1 VQRIPQTT
9 ATIFA
14 MLLLALAVGF
24 AQRDKAKQKTLARE
38 PEVHR
43 LPGATRSGRPAV
55 AKTNTSGT
63 LRLKIV
69 DADTKQPVFCRVDV
83 VGADG
88 NHYEPAENPLA
99 PWSLHRL
106 GNRIDK
112 GPFRYYG
119 WFFYCNGT
127 CDVAVPAGTIRV
139 QVWKGF
145 EYEPVV
151 VTPTVTKNETTD
163 VSVQLKRRTD
173 MAARGWYS
181 GDTHIHLDRRNETD
195 NQRALDL
202 AAAEDIRF
210 AHIPCMNDPRTYK
223 PTMDAQIWYQTQG
236 LGKKS
241 ERFRGPYG
249 IASGQEYRCGTFG
262 HICFVGGS
270 RMVDADG
277 LQTDPNNW
285 PVFGLVADELHSL
298 GGYAFH
304 AHGGYEKEIYADF
317 AQEATDGV
325 ELLQFA
331 VYRGIGLEGW
341 YHILNAGFRFPAVG
355 ASDYPYCRAFGD
367 CRTYCRLGDIKPTFD
382 TWNRA
387 AAAGKSFVTT
397 GPLLEVTV
405 EGKHPGETVSRRA
418 GQHELHVTVQLSSPV
433 APVDEIELIVGG
445 KIRTR
450 RKLIGEDRTGPLT
463 WKTTVSVDDSTWLAV
478 RAFAKS
484 GAGRENVEAHTNPVY
499 VSLDGG
505 KSRSHKNL
513 TWLIAKLDERIA
525 YHAGRKFD
533 EKSKVLS
540 YFHKS
545 REILTRMAEAAK

>member
-1 VQRIPQTT
+1 M
-9 ATIFA
+9 ATGLV

-24 AQRDKAKQKTLARE
+24 AQRDAAKQTTPDRE

-43 LPGATRSGRPAV
+43 LPGATRIGLPAV
-55 AKTNTSGT
+55 VKKDAGGT
-63 LRLKIV
+63 LKLKVV
-69 DADTKQPVFCRVDV
+69 DAVTKQPVFCRIDV

-88 NHYEPAENPLA
+88 NHYEPTNNPLA

-106 GNRIDK
+106 GNRLGK

-127 CDVAVPAGTIRV
+127 CDVALPAGTARV

-145 EYEPVV
+145 EFESVIV
-151 VTPTVTKNETTD
+151 KPTVVKGKTVS
-163 VSVQLKRRTD
+163 VSVQLKRSAD
-173 MAARGWYS
+173 MAARGWYF
-181 GDTHIHLDRRNETD
+181 GDTHIHLERRNKTD
-195 NQRALDL
+195 DQRALDL

-210 AHIPCMNDPRTYK
+210 AHILCMNNPRTYK
-223 PTMDAQIWYQTQG
+223 PTMDAQIWHQTQG

-262 HICFVGGS
+262 HICFVRGS
-270 RMVDADG
+270 RLVDADG
-277 LQTDPNNW
+277 LKTDPNNW

-317 AQEATDGV
+317 AQRATDGV

-367 CRTYCRLGDIKPTFD
+367 CRTYCRLDHGKPTFES
-382 TWNRA
+382 WNRA

-405 EGKHPGETVSRRA
+405 DGKHPGDTISRRT
-418 GQHELHVTVQLSSPV
+418 GRQELHVTVQLTSPV
-433 APVDEIELIVGG
+433 APVDEITIIEGG
-445 KIRTR
+445 QVRSR
-450 RKLIGEDRTGPLT
+450 RKLTNADRIGPMT
-463 WKTTVSVDDSTWLAV
+463 WKTTITVNGSTWLAV

-484 GAGRENVEAHTNPVY
+484 RAGRENVEAHTNPIY

-505 KSRSHKNL
+505 KPRSRKSL
-513 TWLIAKLDERIA
+513 AWLIAKLDERIA
-525 YHAGRKFD
+525 FHAGREFT
-533 EKSKVLS
+533 EKPKVLS
-540 YFHKS
+540 YFRKS
-545 REILTRMAEAAK
+545 REILSRMAKAAEK